1 MSTVPAMPPIPA
13 ESMTPVPPPTAL
25 APTIPDD
32 MLYEVV
38 DGQVVE
44 KKMGAFETG
53 IASLL
58 VEILG
63 PFARTNR
70 LGRFFDEMLFRI
82 DIGQDLQ
89 RRPDVAFVSHARW
102 PYNRRVPD
110 VPVWDMVPDLAIE
123 VISPSNSASA
133 VLRKVHDYFKAGVTS
148 RLGRLSRTGRG
159 LYLFHTPAN
168 PGGRRWPG
176 AGWRRPPP
184 WLSTP
189 CRGLVRG
196 WPRVTANRSDRPSQ
210 RVDR

>member
-1 MSTVPAMPPIPA
+1 
-13 ESMTPVPPPTAL
+13 
-25 APTIPDD
+25 
-32 MLYEVV
+32 MLFEVV

-44 KKMGAFETG
+44 KTMGAFETG

-63 PFARTNR
+63 PFARANR
-70 LGRFFDEMLFRI
+70 LGRFFNEMLFRI

-133 VLRKVHDYFKAGVTS
+133 VHRKVHDYFKAGVS
-148 RLGRLSRTGRG
+148 RVWVV
-159 LYLFHTPAN
+159 YPEQAEVYIY
-168 PGGRRWPG
+168 
-176 AGWRRPPP
+176 
-184 WLSTP
+184 STP
-189 CRGLVRG
+189 KQIEVVGVGQELDGGDLLPGFRLPVAILFEDEPERPRTFPTVRRNG
-196 WPRVTANRSDRPSQ
+196 RFLSAGQPFVIQ
-210 RVDR
+210 

>member
-1 MSTVPAMPPIPA
+1 MSTVPAMPPIPT

-44 KKMGAFETG
+44 KTMGAFETG

-63 PFARTNR
+63 PFARANR
-70 LGRFFDEMLFRI
+70 LGRFFNEMLFRI

-89 RRPDVAFVSHARW
+89 RRPDVAFMSHARW

-133 VLRKVHDYFKAGVTS
+133 VHRKVHDYFKAGVS
-148 RLGRLSRTGRG
+148 RVWVVYPEQAEVYIYSSPKQIEVVGVGQELDGGDLLPGFRLPVAV
-159 LYLFHTPAN
+159 LFEDEPE
-168 PGGRRWPG
+168 
-176 AGWRRPPP
+176 
-184 WLSTP
+184 
-189 CRGLVRG
+189 
-196 WPRVTANRSDRPSQ
+196 
-210 RVDR
+210 

>member
-13 ESMTPVPPPTAL
+13 ESMTPVPPSTAI

-38 DGQVVE
+38 DGQILE
-44 KKMGAFETG
+44 KNMGSRENE
-53 IASLL
+53 IAT
-58 VEILG
+58 ILG
-63 PFARTNR
+63 GYLFQFARANR
-70 LGRFFDEMLFRI
+70 LGRALVEFVFRI
-82 DIGQDLQ
+82 IVEENMQ

-133 VLRKVHDYFKAGVTS
+133 VHRKVHDYFKAGVTS

-159 LYLFHTPAN
+159 LHLFLTQAN
-168 PGGRRWPG
+168 RGGRRWPG
-176 AGWRRPPP
+176 AGWRRPST

-196 WPRVTANRSDRPSQ
+196 
-210 RVDR
+210 

>member
-13 ESMTPVPPPTAL
+13 ESMTPVPPPTAI

-44 KKMGAFETG
+44 KTMGAFETG

-58 VEILG
+58 AEILG
-63 PFARTNR
+63 TFARANR
-70 LGRFFDEMLFRI
+70 LGRFFNEMLFRI

-133 VLRKVHDYFKAGVTS
+133 VHRKIHDYFKAGVTS

-159 LYLFHTPAN
+159 LHLFHTPAN
-168 PGGRRWPG
+168 PGGRRRPG
-176 AGWRRPPP
+176 AGWRRPAARLPSP
-184 WLSTP
+184 
-189 CRGLVRG
+189 RGRLVRG
-196 WPRVTANRSDRPSQ
+196 RSRVTAKAHDRPSQ